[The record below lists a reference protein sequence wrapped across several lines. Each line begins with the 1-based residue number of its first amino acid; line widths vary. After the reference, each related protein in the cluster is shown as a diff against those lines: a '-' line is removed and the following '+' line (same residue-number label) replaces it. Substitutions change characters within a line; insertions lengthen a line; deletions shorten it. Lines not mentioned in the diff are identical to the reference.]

1 MPLPPLPEPTDP
13 LRRARALATGLPAS
27 AYLFG
32 SLLGANALQ
41 TASLATL
48 PFSRRVFRKINR
60 EVADAWWGQCVTV
73 ARHLNGSR
81 LVLSGDDVPAKESA
95 IVLANHQQMPDIT
108 WLMDFAKRKGRLG
121 DLKWFV
127 KDAIKWVP
135 GVGWGMVFL
144 DCLFVKRD
152 WVSDAATIAQTFERI
167 LKDDIPLWLVVFPEG
182 TRFSPE
188 KLAKADEFA
197 DKAGLPHTEH
207 VLQARTAGFVASVQ
221 GLRGHVDAIYDVT
234 IGYEEGVPSLWQ
246 FIKGYNRV
254 AHMHVDRIPIADLP
268 ESAEDLGSWLHA
280 RFQLKDRR
288 LDAFYRDGAFSELPP
303 LEVQQEA
310 ATRGESRRA
319 AGSNGRRALRPI
331 SNEVLDQPDDQGTG
345 EHASSGEE
353 QVLDAEEVAGSA
365 AVIEL
370 FG

>member
-1 MPLPPLPEPTDP
+1 MRDGGAPPQ
-13 LRRARALATGLPAS
+13 RS
-27 AYLFG
+27 H
-32 SLLGANALQ
+32 LL
-41 TASLATL
+41 
-48 PFSRRVFRKINR
+48 
-60 EVADAWWGQCVTV
+60 
-73 ARHLNGSR
+73 
-81 LVLSGDDVPAKESA
+81 LSGDDVPAKESA

-152 WVSDAATIAQTFERI
+152 WASDATTIAQTFERI
-167 LKDDIPLWLVVFPEG
+167 LQDDIPLWLVVFPEG

-188 KLAKADEFA
+188 KLAKADAFA
-197 DKAGLPHTEH
+197 DEAGLARTEH

-246 FIKGYNRV
+246 FIKGQNRV
-254 AHMHVDRIPIADLP
+254 AHMHVERIAIADLP
-268 ESAEDLGSWLHA
+268 ESAEELGSWLHA

-288 LDAFYRDGAFSELPP
+288 LDAFYRDGAFLELPTTTDQQ
-303 LEVQQEA
+303 EVTTDEEPARVAGANGRRTQALSGEALDRPDNPGNGGASADPKQVFDSEGEA
-310 ATRGESRRA
+310 AT
-319 AGSNGRRALRPI
+319 
-331 SNEVLDQPDDQGTG
+331 V
-345 EHASSGEE
+345 
-353 QVLDAEEVAGSA
+353 V
-365 AVIEL
+365 EL